1 MVRKFKYFILIMITV
16 SSHVLSQNDQRIAG
30 KISGEGFENV
40 FVRESGSDL
49 FVEFENRVYRFE
61 IDALLQLLK
70 IISPEIGQYKKIN
83 LLIKNKNVPVTQI
96 SFSAGDLINW
106 NNGVISN
113 SEFSELIL
121 FELDKGFDSWST
133 AANSIYQNSS
143 NLRFDLV
150 LKPTYRFQFGVFS
163 KPVLYQLNFAPHIE
177 FGLWKGMTGLFEV
190 TFPLHNDF
198 TPSEDSIRMS
208 RMVLNQTHR
217 LGNSTFISGS
227 IGYFTLN
234 RYGFDLETRTYWLN
248 GDLSLGLNIGYTG
261 YAFFAGKKL
270 YYSDLYQWTG
280 SVGIDYRITK
290 YDLSLA
296 VTAGKFLLF
305 DNTIRF
311 DIYRDFGEIQVG
323 FFAMR
328 SSEGISNGG
337 FSLSIPL
344 FPSKYWNPGF
354 FRVRTTEY
362 LDYSYRV
369 KIADQI
375 GLRYDTGFSLS
386 GFIEKLNPGFIKNF
400 LGKRLN

>member
-1 MVRKFKYFILIMITV
+1 MVRKVKYFILIMIV
-16 SSHVLSQNDQRIAG
+16 VYSHVLSQSDLQIAG
-30 KISGEGFENV
+30 NISGEGLENV
-40 FVRESGSDL
+40 SVRDTESEL
-49 FVEFENRVYRFE
+49 FIEFENRVYRFE
-61 IDALLQLLK
+61 IDALVRVLK
-70 IISPEIGQYKKIN
+70 LISPEIGQYQKIN

-96 SFSAGDLINW
+96 SVSAKDLLSW
-106 NNGVISN
+106 NKGEISN
-113 SEFSELIL
+113 TEFSELIQID
-121 FELDKGFDSWST
+121 LDNHFDSWSK
-133 AANSIYQNSS
+133 AAKSGYQNSS
-143 NLRFDLV
+143 NLRFDIV

-163 KPVLYQLNFAPHIE
+163 NPVLYQLNFAPHIE

-190 TFPLHNDF
+190 TFPIHNDF
-198 TPSEDSIRMS
+198 TPSEDSIRAS
-208 RMVLNQTHR
+208 RIVLNQTAR

-234 RYGFDLETRTYWLN
+234 RYGFDLETRTFFLN
-248 GDLSLGLNIGYTG
+248 GDLSLGLNLGYTG

-280 SVGIDYRITK
+280 SLGIDYRIRE

-328 SSEGISNGG
+328 SLEGISNGG

-354 FRVRTTEY
+354 FRIRTTEY

-375 GLRYDTGFSLS
+375 GLKYDTGFSLS
-386 GFIEKLNPGFIKNF
+386 GFIEKLNPGFIKNY

>member
-1 MVRKFKYFILIMITV
+1 MVRKVKYFILIMIVV
-16 SSHVLSQNDQRIAG
+16 SSHVLSQSDLQIAG
-30 KISGEGFENV
+30 NISGEGLENV
-40 FVRESGSDL
+40 SVRETESEL
-49 FVEFENRVYRFE
+49 FIEFENRVYRFE
-61 IDALLQLLK
+61 IDALVRVLK
-70 IISPEIGQYKKIN
+70 LISPEIGKYQKIN

-96 SFSAGDLINW
+96 SVSAKDLLSW
-106 NNGVISN
+106 NKGEISN
-113 SEFSELIL
+113 TEFSELIQID
-121 FELDKGFDSWST
+121 LDNHFDSWSK
-133 AANSIYQNSS
+133 AAKSGYQNSS
-143 NLRFDLV
+143 NLRFDIV

-163 KPVLYQLNFAPHIE
+163 NPVLYQLNFAPHIE

-190 TFPLHNDF
+190 TFPIHNDF
-198 TPSEDSIRMS
+198 TPSEDSIRAS
-208 RMVLNQTHR
+208 RIVLNQTAR

-234 RYGFDLETRTYWLN
+234 RYGFDLETRTFFLD
-248 GDLSLGLNIGYTG
+248 GDLSLGLNLGYTG

-280 SVGIDYRITK
+280 SLGIDYRIRE

-328 SSEGISNGG
+328 SLEGISNGG

-354 FRVRTTEY
+354 FRIRTTEY

-375 GLRYDTGFSLS
+375 GLKYDTGFSLS
-386 GFIEKLNPGFIKNF
+386 GFIEKLNPGFIKNY

>member
-1 MVRKFKYFILIMITV
+1 MIV
-16 SSHVLSQNDQRIAG
+16 VYSHVLSQSDLQIAG
-30 KISGEGFENV
+30 NISGEGLENV
-40 FVRESGSDL
+40 SVRDTESEL
-49 FVEFENRVYRFE
+49 FIEFENRVYRFE
-61 IDALLQLLK
+61 IDALVRVLK
-70 IISPEIGQYKKIN
+70 LISPEIGQYQKIN

-96 SFSAGDLINW
+96 SVSAKDLLSW
-106 NNGVISN
+106 NKGEISN
-113 SEFSELIL
+113 TEFSELIQID
-121 FELDKGFDSWST
+121 LDNHFDSWSK
-133 AANSIYQNSS
+133 AAKSGYQNSS
-143 NLRFDLV
+143 NLRFDIV

-163 KPVLYQLNFAPHIE
+163 NPVLYQLNFAPHIE

-190 TFPLHNDF
+190 TFPIHNDF
-198 TPSEDSIRMS
+198 TPSEDSIRAS
-208 RMVLNQTHR
+208 RIVLNQTAR

-234 RYGFDLETRTYWLN
+234 RYGFDLETRTFFLN
-248 GDLSLGLNIGYTG
+248 GDLSLGLNLGYTG

-280 SVGIDYRITK
+280 SLGIDYRIRE

-328 SSEGISNGG
+328 SLEGISNGG

-354 FRVRTTEY
+354 FRIRTTEY

-375 GLRYDTGFSLS
+375 GLKYDTGFSLS
-386 GFIEKLNPGFIKNF
+386 GFIEKLNPGFIKNY